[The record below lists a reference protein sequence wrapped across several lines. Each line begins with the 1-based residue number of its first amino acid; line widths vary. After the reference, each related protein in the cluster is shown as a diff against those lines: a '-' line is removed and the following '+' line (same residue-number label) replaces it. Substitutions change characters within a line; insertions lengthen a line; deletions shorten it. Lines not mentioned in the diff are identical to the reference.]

1 MDGGAWWATVHG
13 VGVSQTRL
21 SVHAHVYY
29 ILGERY
35 KVKDLIFVKKK
46 HKSTFEKKKK
56 RVIVTLVGSRWF
68 WCLSDC
74 WEREETKVLCGL
86 QGCYLY

>member
-46 HKSTFEKKKK
+46 TQKYFRKKKK
-56 RVIVTLVGSRWF
+56 ESYSHVSGIQMVLVPQRLLGKRR
-68 WCLSDC
+68 D
-74 WEREETKVLCGL
+74 
-86 QGCYLY
+86 